1 MPIGAEV
8 YRALTEGDDL
18 SSGDIAYLTLARTRD
33 AGELPPGD
41 VYDPVGRVPA
51 YPTPSTLPLAH
62 GREVAVDT
70 IFALV
75 VTHSC
80 EIDRQKNRGADEG
93 NWDCR
98 MTVAPIVPESRVRL
112 GSGAAAGPAGREA
125 AGGPASREAA
135 GRPASRT
142 AAGGPAS
149 RTAAAVTTHWAA
161 IEANGPVASL
171 FLPAVDDLSS
181 IDAGLPSIPW
191 PRAFADLRGLSTVSR
206 RMVRADRLMGL
217 SPDYLGVLQRQ
228 LARFFTWR
236 EVARHELV
244 EAMVGRRIVSALPAN
259 PKGDRVAVA
268 LTADDGSSVTVELIA
283 R

>member
-18 SSGDIAYLTLARTRD
+18 SSGDIAYLTLARTRE
-33 AGELPPGD
+33 AGEAPPGD
-41 VYDPVGRVPA
+41 VYDPVGRVPT

-93 NWDCR
+93 HWDCR

-112 GSGAAAGPAGREA
+112 GSGAARGPASREAAAGPASREAAAGPAGREA
-125 AGGPASREAA
+125 AAD
-135 GRPASRT
+135 
-142 AAGGPAS
+142 
-149 RTAAAVTTHWAA
+149 TTHWAT

-191 PRAFADLRGLSTVSR
+191 PRAFADLCGLSTVSR

-244 EAMVGRRIVSALPAN
+244 EAMVGRRIVSALPVN

-268 LTADDGSSVTVELIA
+268 LTADDGSSITVELIA